1 MKNNDFENISYNYY
15 LNTTSY
21 VKTILDFLPDEQVSK
36 EKKAIIMEIYNYL
49 LNGVNK
55 EELSDIIK
63 VSEKF
68 NDQLIT
74 MSNQDIMIQVEFIY
88 RNFLDKM
95 VFDSYNRKKYFD
107 NMNECVKLIQRL
119 NQEYNDNFYEVNYNS
134 IGNMRIR

>member
-95 VFDSYNRKKYFD
+95 VFDSYNRKKYLD